1 MTPRRTERP
10 LTDVHFYHDAEDRV
24 AAACHFAAKAWKAGR
39 QVAVAAA
46 DPAERQRID
55 QWLWTADPL
64 AFIPHVA
71 SSSPLAAQTPIQLG
85 APGDVWP
92 HGDVLIHL
100 GQDVPAEADHFA
112 MVVEVVGR
120 SEDERIPARQ
130 RWRAYQAAGH
140 RLSAHGLGTRD

>member
-1 MTPRRTERP
+1 M
-10 LTDVHFYHDAEDRV
+10 TDVHFYHDAEDRV

-46 DPAERQRID
+46 HPAERQRID

-100 GQDVPAEADHFA
+100 GQDIPAEADRFA

-120 SEDERIPARQ
+120 SEEERIPARQ